1 MKTSFIRNKKILF
14 AIITVI
20 LSLIN
25 TISYYHLWG
34 TDINV
39 PLTGF
44 RSDSIG
50 VLLDLN
56 NHVRGGNAHL
66 NATYGAPDLWS
77 WSECF
82 GDAEFIIPLLVIL
95 SRFVGSIT
103 AAVNIC
109 AVFNSVMIAASMY
122 YVCTKLNISEAVSAV
137 VAIIYSSLPFWVF
150 AANTLW
156 VLYGVAFYIPL
167 FCYLAIRLM
176 SEEPLV
182 KKDLIM
188 LIFVTFYV
196 GLSVAYWAFFCMLIL
211 ALVGIYALLGLKEK
225 SKIMQVLMSYILIF
239 LGILGYILPNIFH
252 KINSEYF
259 DGLYNNGAYIIIYIV
274 MVSTALLL
282 VFLFYKYIYPRIT
295 MSHIY
300 ACVALFCI
308 FICIGYVV
316 LKKYTDYIGMY
327 GGRTVEMV
335 ELYSNYN
342 IFGIFCP
349 APNNILF
356 NLGES
361 EVQVWDNLYFDSYTD
376 MLGTAAGVGFIYSFM
391 HIVCYSDNMDNKTQI
406 LSICGKI
413 SCFIMLFALKGGLA
427 SVVAVFVTT
436 GIRYYTRLCVF
447 IACFSLIAF
456 GILAD
461 KVIGKINCIEAADI
475 MSKVKYS
482 CIFAGLLICV
492 VLSMPADFIYED
504 SHGIKDYEAR
514 KAEYDEWVD
523 YIARIESTFEYEEGS
538 MVLELPYSIDDDRYI
553 DLFLDGRIYELTI
566 PAILAETTTWSYG
579 GGWKT
584 DTDII
589 NNTEKFLKEVIDSGF
604 SGIYVDSLLAPCE
617 EELEKLE
624 EYLGKPIV
632 CNSSRR
638 YFFNLKEY
646 SEKIKGGIL

>member
-1 MKTSFIRNKKILF
+1 MKASFIRNKKILF
-14 AIITVI
+14 AVITVI
-20 LSLIN
+20 LSLVN
-25 TISYYHLWG
+25 AISYYHLWE
-34 TDINV
+34 TDISV

-44 RSDSIG
+44 RSDSLG

-56 NHVRGGNAHL
+56 NHIRGGNARL
-66 NATYGAPDLWS
+66 NVIYGAPNLCS
-77 WSECF
+77 WSGSF
-82 GDAEFIIPLLVIL
+82 GDAEFVIPLLVIL

-109 AVFNSVMIAASMY
+109 AVFNSVMIAVSMY

-211 ALVGIYALLGLKEK
+211 ALIGIYALLGLKEK

-239 LGILGYILPNIFH
+239 LGILGYTLPNIFH

-259 DGLYNNGAYIIIYIV
+259 DGLYNNGGYIIIYIL

-282 VFLFYKYIYPRIT
+282 IFLFYKYIYPRIT

-300 ACVALFCI
+300 AFVALFCI
-308 FICIGYVV
+308 FIGIGYVV
-316 LKKYTDYIGMY
+316 LKKYTNYIGMY
-327 GGRTVEMV
+327 GDRTVEMV
-335 ELYSNYN
+335 ELYSNYS

-361 EVQVWDNLYFDSYTD
+361 EVQVWDDLYFDNFTV

-391 HIVCYSDNMDNKTQI
+391 HIISYSDNMDNKTRT

-413 SCFIMLFALKGGLA
+413 SCFIMFFTLKGGLA
-427 SVVAVFVTT
+427 SVVAAFVTT
-436 GIRYYTRLCVF
+436 GIRYYNRLCVF

-456 GILAD
+456 GILVD
-461 KVIGKINCIEAADI
+461 KVIGKINRIEAADI
-475 MSKVKYS
+475 MGKAKYS
-482 CIFAGLLICV
+482 CILAGLLICE

-504 SHGIKDYEAR
+504 FYGIKDYKTR

-523 YIARIESTFEYEEGS
+523 YIARIESTFEHEGG
-538 MVLELPYSIDDDRYI
+538 MVLELPYIVDDERYI
-553 DLFLDGRIYELTI
+553 DLFWDGRMYDLAI
-566 PAILAETTTWSYG
+566 PAILAKTTAWSYG
-579 GGWKT
+579 SGWKT

-589 NNTEKFLKEVIDSGF
+589 NDTEKFLMEVIDVGF

-617 EELEKLE
+617 DKVERLE

-638 YFFNLKEY
+638 YFFNLEEY
-646 SEKIKGGIL
+646 AEKVKGGAL